1 MHAGTRQ
8 TFLIPNGEPNSVVSA
23 LKNHNVA
30 AMNGTYLFVYCVLF
44 DFFWQSF
51 CKDCYLMI
59 YGFFY
64 DGITASTEEGK
75 QV

>member
-8 TFLIPNGEPNSVVSA
+8 TFLIPSGEPNSVVSA

-44 DFFWQSF
+44 DFFGNHSAR
-51 CKDCYLMI
+51 I
-59 YGFFY
+59 V
-64 DGITASTEEGK
+64 IS
-75 QV
+75 